1 MNRRE
6 ALTLLAGAAATWPY
20 IVCAQQPAK
29 SYRVGYLALAPG
41 QDIAVVKQRLTE
53 LGYSEGRNLVFEVRS
68 AENDATRLA
77 SLAAELVRAK
87 PDVLVA
93 GAGTLP
99 AKALQAATNSIP
111 VVFVGVGDPL
121 GAGLVKSLSRPGSN
135 VTGMTPQAAA
145 LGGKR
150 LQLLQELTPG
160 VRIVAVLMNP
170 ETPFSALA
178 LKHLQGAARELEL
191 RLDIFEI
198 RAGEQLPGII
208 QAAVKAGA
216 NGLVTLED
224 PLLGSLR
231 RQIAELVAKARLPTM
246 YGNRAFVEAGGLIS
260 YGTDGRQMFRRAAEL
275 VDKVL
280 KGTKPAEIP
289 VEQAM
294 TFELVI
300 NLKTAKALGISV
312 PPALIARADEVIQ

>member
-1 MNRRE
+1 MKRRE
-6 ALTLLAGAAATWPY
+6 VLTLLAGAAAPWPN
-20 IVCAQQPAK
+20 IVCAQQPMK
-29 SYRVGYLALAPG
+29 SHRVGYLALASGP
-41 QDIAVVKQRLTE
+41 DIAIVKQRLTE

-77 SLAAELVRAK
+77 SLAEELVRSK

-93 GAGTLP
+93 GAGTLT

-121 GAGLVKSLSRPGSN
+121 GAGLVRSLSRPGSN

-150 LQLLQELTPG
+150 LQLLEELTPG
-160 VRIVAVLMNP
+160 IRIVAVLVNP

-178 LKHLQGAARELEL
+178 LKELQSAARERGL
-191 RLDIFEI
+191 RLEVFEI
-198 RAGEQLPGII
+198 RAGEQLPGSI

-216 NGLVTLED
+216 NGLITLED
-224 PLLGSLR
+224 PLLFGLR
-231 RQIAELVAKARLPTM
+231 RQIAGLVAKATLPTM
-246 YGNRAFVEAGGLIS
+246 YGNRQFVEAGGLIS
-260 YGTDGRQMFRRAAEL
+260 YGTDGRQIARRAAEL

-280 KGTKPAEIP
+280 RGAKPAEIP
-289 VEQAM
+289 VEQAT

-300 NLKTAKALGISV
+300 NLKAAKALGISV
-312 PPALIARADEVIQ
+312 PPALMLRADEVIQ